1 MRIIVKIINSGINE
15 LCEEAKSK
23 ANEAILRLEKI
34 EKSSDIENI
43 WDNYP
48 VISNLIDELIY
59 EEIDSF
65 GNKIQS
71 REKYKYLN
79 KLAICRSV
87 IINIHERK
95 VKELDDKFL

>member
-1 MRIIVKIINSGINE
+1 MKIIVRIINSGTDE

-23 ANEAILRLEKI
+23 ANEAIIRLEKI
-34 EKSSDIENI
+34 KNSSDVENV

-48 VISNLIDELIY
+48 VICNLIDELIY

-65 GNKIQS
+65 GEKIQS
-71 REKYKYLN
+71 IEKYKYLN

-87 IINIHERK
+87 IMNIHERNLR
-95 VKELDDKFL
+95 ELDCE